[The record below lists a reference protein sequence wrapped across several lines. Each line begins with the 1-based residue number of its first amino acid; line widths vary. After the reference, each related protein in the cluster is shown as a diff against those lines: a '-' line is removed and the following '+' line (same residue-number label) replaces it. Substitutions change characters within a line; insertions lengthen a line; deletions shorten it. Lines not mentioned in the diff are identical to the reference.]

1 MPITCNNKKVIY
13 VKLFFKETLQHRWQG
28 KGPIKMKT
36 LFEKIIYFA
45 FTIFIFIV
53 LWKITAAFWDAF
65 VPWNYKTDLIGI
77 FVVLPAL
84 VTAAFILSSVSFK
97 VIRDSGK

>member
-1 MPITCNNKKVIY
+1 
-13 VKLFFKETLQHRWQG
+13 LFEETLQFRWWG
-28 KGPIKMKT
+28 KGLNKMKI
-36 LFEKIIYFA
+36 LFEKIMYFA

-53 LWKITAAFWDAF
+53 LWKITSALWDAS

-77 FVVLPAL
+77 FVVIPIL
-84 VTAAFILSSVSFK
+84 VAAAFILSSVSFK